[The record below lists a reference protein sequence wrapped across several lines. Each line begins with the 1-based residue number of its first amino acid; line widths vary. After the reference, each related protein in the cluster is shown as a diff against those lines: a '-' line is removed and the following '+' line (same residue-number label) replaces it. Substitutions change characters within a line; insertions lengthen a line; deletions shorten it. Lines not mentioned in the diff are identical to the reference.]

1 MAITDESK
9 EKLKSRLAKAIG
21 HLNAVYRMV
30 DDKKYCIDI
39 LHQLKAVQAAL
50 DKTSEVILRQHL
62 ETCVVEAVERQ
73 DASRVIEE
81 LIQVF
86 RQAPT
91 LYGIDEDSLESASSQ
106 KVVNE
111 IPVSIKSSSSHG
123 GGCCG

>member
-106 KVVNE
+106 KVASE
-111 IPVSIKSSSSHG
+111 IPVTIKSSSSHG